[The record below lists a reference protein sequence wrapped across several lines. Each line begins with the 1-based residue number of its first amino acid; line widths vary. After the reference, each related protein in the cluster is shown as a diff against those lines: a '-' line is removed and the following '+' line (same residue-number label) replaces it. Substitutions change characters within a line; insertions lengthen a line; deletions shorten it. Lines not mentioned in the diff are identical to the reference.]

1 MVPCSQCSSFGCL
14 GLIIW
19 SWLSAPGVSFRFL
32 GSAPLLLSLGLGFL
46 ALVDWFG
53 LSVRGFS
60 LGVLTLGLSVLCVLS
75 WVLCSFPFS
84 FCFRFL
90 GLGLVIVTSTCSGR
104 LTVAPRSGLFDF
116 GSLCWL
122 SGLGLDCLIFL
133 GLAFRV
139 VLLDS
144 WAALGLGSLW
154 VCWPMFSGWNGFA
167 SGFSGLCPHSGLA
180 FSVARSPGSSPPVGL
195 GFVDSWDVG

>member
-19 SWLSAPGVSFRFL
+19 SWFPGPGVSFRFL
-32 GSAPLLLSLGLGFL
+32 EIAPLLLSLGLDFL

-53 LSVRGFS
+53 HSVRGFS
-60 LGVLTLGLSVLCVLS
+60 LEVLSLGLSVFCVLS
-75 WVLCSFPFS
+75 WVLCGCPFS

-90 GLGLVIVTSTCSGR
+90 GLGLVMVTPTCSGR

-116 GSLCWL
+116 GSLGWL

-139 VLLDS
+139 VLLDT
-144 WAALGLGSLW
+144 WAALGLGL
-154 VCWPMFSGWNGFA
+154 FSGLNGLA
-167 SGFSGLCPHSGLA
+167 SGFSGLWPHRGLVV
-180 FSVARSPGSSPPVGL
+180 SVACSLDSSPPVCP
-195 GFVDSWDVG
+195 GFVDS

>member
-1 MVPCSQCSSFGCL
+1 MSPAWLYFCLYLVGGVPSRGRIVVPCSQCSSFGCL

-19 SWLSAPGVSFRFL
+19 SWLSVPGVSFRFL
-32 GSAPLLLSLGLGFL
+32 GFAPLFLSLVLDFL
-46 ALVDWFG
+46 ALVGWFG

-60 LGVLTLGLSVLCVLS
+60 LGVLSLGLSVLCVLS

-122 SGLGLDCLIFL
+122 FRPGLPNCLI
-133 GLAFRV
+133 
-139 VLLDS
+139 
-144 WAALGLGSLW
+144 
-154 VCWPMFSGWNGFA
+154 
-167 SGFSGLCPHSGLA
+167 
-180 FSVARSPGSSPPVGL
+180 
-195 GFVDSWDVG
+195 